1 MDPKKYTLV
10 NLHYAVV
17 DSENNL
23 YYINTSKQACE
34 EQLTRYQ
41 ALENEDYRF
50 KVVELDTHINARVVG
65 VVADEEDRNT
75 ELLNQ
80 RYDGA
85 LPVEV
90 VLRTDRTGRHVK
102 VFRLWANPYAV
113 KLAASGGCPRE
124 RFTTSDDYVVVLD
137 YSTMTAECWKAG
149 ERSSTCKLVE
159 FKWLTV

>member
-1 MDPKKYTLV
+1 MDPKNLILV
-10 NLHYAVV
+10 NMHYAVV

-41 ALENEDYRF
+41 SLENGDYRF
-50 KVVELDTHINARVVG
+50 KVIELDTHINARVVG
-65 VVADEEDRNT
+65 VVADEEDRST
-75 ELLNQ
+75 EFIHQ

-90 VLRTDRTGRHVK
+90 VLRSDRTGRPVK
-102 VFRLWANPYAV
+102 TFRLWANPYAV

-124 RFTTSDDYVVVLD
+124 RFMTSDDYVVVLD

-149 ERSSTCKLVE
+149 ERSTTCKLVG
-159 FKWLTV
+159 FKWMTV